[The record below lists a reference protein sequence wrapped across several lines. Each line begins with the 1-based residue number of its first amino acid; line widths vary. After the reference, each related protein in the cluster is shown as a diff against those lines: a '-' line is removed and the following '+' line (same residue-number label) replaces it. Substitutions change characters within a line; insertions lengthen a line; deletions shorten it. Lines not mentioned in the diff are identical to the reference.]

1 MSKHNVRET
10 ALDILVSIEKNQS
23 YSNLLLNKMIEKNN
37 IKGKDIG
44 LLTEMVYGSI
54 QQRDLLDFYV
64 EPFLKNK
71 KKIELWVS
79 ILIRLSVYQMLFLDR
94 VPERAIFFEAVE
106 IAKKRGHKGISSMV
120 NGVLRT
126 IQREGVPSLNEI
138 LDPTKRLAIETSH
151 PEWLVKR
158 WVEQLGYEETKKMC
172 EINLK
177 PPVQTAR
184 VNISR
189 TTVDELLH
197 QLENDGYSV
206 SKGDLSLDSIKSTSG
221 NLVHSTAFKQG
232 LLTIQ
237 DESSM
242 LVARALGVSI
252 NEKILDSCAAP
263 GGKTTHI
270 AELLN
275 NTGQVVSL
283 DLHEHKV
290 RLIDQQVERLQL
302 SNVTTKALDSRKVKE
317 HFVEESFDKILV
329 DAPCS
334 GFGVIRRKPD
344 IKFAK
349 KESDIENLAKIQ
361 LSILQAVSPLLKKG
375 GILVYSTCT
384 IDREENTD
392 IIEKFLSE
400 NKDFSYDHS
409 IKERLPERVQPYIE
423 DGQIQIYPQYFETD
437 GFYIA
442 SLKKQV

>member
-189 TTVDELLH
+189 TTVDELLQ

-252 NEKILDSCAAP
+252 NEKVLDSCAAP

-275 NTGQVVSL
+275 NTGQVISL

>member
-189 TTVDELLH
+189 TTVDELLQ

-252 NEKILDSCAAP
+252 NEKVLDSCAAP

-275 NTGQVVSL
+275 NTGQVISL

-349 KESDIENLAKIQ
+349 KESDIENLARIQ

-423 DGQIQIYPQYFETD
+423 DGQIQIFPQYFETD

>member
-1 MSKHNVRET
+1 MC
-10 ALDILVSIEKNQS
+10 I
-23 YSNLLLNKMIEKNN
+23 
-37 IKGKDIG
+37 
-44 LLTEMVYGSI
+44 
-54 QQRDLLDFYV
+54 RD
-64 EPFLKNK
+64 
-71 KKIELWVS
+71 
-79 ILIRLSVYQMLFLDR
+79 R
-94 VPERAIFFEAVE
+94 
-106 IAKKRGHKGISSMV
+106 
-120 NGVLRT
+120 
-126 IQREGVPSLNEI
+126 
-138 LDPTKRLAIETSH
+138 
-151 PEWLVKR
+151 
-158 WVEQLGYEETKKMC
+158 LGYEETKKMC

-349 KESDIENLAKIQ
+349 KESDIENLARIQ

-384 IDREENTD
+384 IDREENAD

-409 IKERLPERVQPYIE
+409 IKGRLPERVQPYIE